1 MKVIVV
7 DDSLVMRRII
17 AGILEELGH
26 DTVHAGNGRQML
38 DVLEQQAGQISMVL
52 LDWNMPGMNGIEAL
66 REMRGN
72 GNYHHIPV
80 FMVSTESEDAKIREA
95 IGAGAKDYL
104 AKPFTAE
111 ELAAKIEKALGK
123 K

>member
-7 DDSLVMRRII
+7 DDSLVMRKII
-17 AGILEELGH
+17 GGIVEDLGH
-26 DTVHAGNGRQML
+26 ETVHAGNGQQML
-38 DVLEQQAGQISMVL
+38 DVLGQQTDRIGLVL
-52 LDWNMPGMNGIEAL
+52 LDWNMPGVNGIEAL
-66 REMRGN
+66 REMQGN
-72 GNYHHIPV
+72 VKYHHIPV

-95 IGAGAKDYL
+95 IAAGAKDYL

-111 ELAAKIEKALGK
+111 ELAAKIEKAFGK